1 MLNPFQYSNKEDNL
15 VKPEEQIKEEGGE
28 EGEYY
33 EEEGY
38 YYGDEVQ
45 PAGEG
50 GDEDE
55 EAAEVKWKHI
65 ENDRWSENK
74 MSANCKIII

>member
-1 MLNPFQYSNKEDNL
+1 MLNPFQYVNKEDNL

-38 YYGDEVQ
+38 YYGEEIQELV
-45 PAGEG
+45 
-50 GDEDE
+50 EDE
-55 EAAEVKWKHI
+55 EAEQIKWAKKVVPSHL
-65 ENDRWSENK
+65 K
-74 MSANCKIII
+74 CK